1 MSISREL
8 ALHPSSSA
16 FDEQLADRLQESP
29 LFNPLTGSETLALA
43 RHLRVH
49 HVAPGAWIF
58 REGDAGD
65 FLGVILDGHVEIL
78 KSDDSGQSHLIAD
91 ARSGKTV
98 GEMALIDGERRSASC
113 RCVASTELAILARK
127 DYEKLVESAPALAYK
142 LVLRLARLMSQRLR
156 QTTGHML
163 DHLG

>member
-16 FDEQLADRLQESP
+16 FDEKLADRLRDSP
-29 LFNPLTGSETLALA
+29 LFDPLNGSETLTLA
-43 RHLRVH
+43 RFLRIH

-65 FLGVILDGHVEIL
+65 FLGVILDGHVEIV
-78 KSDDSGQSHLIAD
+78 KSDDSGQSRRIAD
-91 ARSGKTV
+91 ACSGKTV

-113 RCVASTELAILARK
+113 RSVTGTELAILTRAE
-127 DYEKLVESAPALAYK
+127 YEKLVASAPALAYK
-142 LVLRLARLMSQRLR
+142 LVLRLARLLSQRLR
-156 QTTGHML
+156 QTTGHLL
-163 DHLG
+163 DHLE